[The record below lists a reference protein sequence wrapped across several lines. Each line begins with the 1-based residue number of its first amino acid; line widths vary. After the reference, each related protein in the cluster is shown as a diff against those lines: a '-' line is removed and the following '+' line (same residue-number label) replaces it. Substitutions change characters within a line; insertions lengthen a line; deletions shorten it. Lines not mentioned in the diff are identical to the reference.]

1 MIKQRK
7 IYLNGSVTQANEMLA
22 QVLDEYERLQ
32 ANPTA
37 KSHFETE
44 EQYQRRM
51 KKETEQIVKN
61 SNTKRSSF

>member
-1 MIKQRK
+1 MNMQRK
-7 IYLNGSVTQANEMLA
+7 IYLNGSVEQAQEMLA
-22 QVLDEYERLQ
+22 QVLAEYERLL

-51 KKETEQIVKN
+51 QREAEQN
-61 SNTKRSSF
+61 SKQQ